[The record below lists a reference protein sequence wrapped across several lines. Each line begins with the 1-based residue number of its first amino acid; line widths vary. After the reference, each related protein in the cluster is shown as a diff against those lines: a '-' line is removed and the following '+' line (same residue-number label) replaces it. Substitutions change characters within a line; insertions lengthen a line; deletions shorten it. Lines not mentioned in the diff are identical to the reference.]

1 MAEHSIVNLP
11 RKYQNL
17 ADLAAM
23 KRLLTQSR
31 AVQNGA
37 YAIHPGDLDWWLFYL
52 PVELSSWE
60 NIFLWDDPDRP
71 GELAAWAYLSP
82 GWSAFDLFI
91 HPDWRSDQQI
101 GSLNG
106 WTIQRLEGLLQ
117 TTGAKQIRTLWVSPK
132 DQQSVECL
140 EKHGFQMT
148 DVTNLDLERPMV
160 EPIPEIEL
168 PGGFQIRPLA
178 GESELAQ
185 RAIAQHAAF
194 GSSLELDRY
203 TERYRRFMHSAA
215 YADALDLV
223 VMTPE
228 KQVAAFSIWW
238 LDPANRLGHLEPL
251 GTHPSFQRR
260 GLARALIL
268 DGLRRMQAAGMTRVN
283 VCTEGDNLPAQAL
296 YQATGFQETWRLHTF
311 IRSVSKEE

>member
-1 MAEHSIVNLP
+1 
-11 RKYQNL
+11 
-17 ADLAAM
+17 M
-23 KRLLTQSR
+23 KRLISQSR
-31 AVQNGA
+31 AVQKAA

-52 PVELSSWE
+52 PVEHSPWE

-71 GELAAWAYLSP
+71 GELAAWVVFSP
-82 GWSAFDLFI
+82 GWNAFDLFI
-91 HPDWRSDQQI
+91 HPDWRSSHWMDV
-101 GSLNG
+101 LAR
-106 WTIQRLEGLLQ
+106 WTIQRLEGLIDA
-117 TTGAKQIRTLWVSPK
+117 GDGKQIRTLWVSPN
-132 DQQSVECL
+132 DQLLVECL
-140 EKHGFQMT
+140 EKLGFLMT
-148 DVTNLDLERPMV
+148 DVTNLDLERSVV

-168 PGGFQIRPLA
+168 PVGYQIRPLA
-178 GESELAQ
+178 GESELVQ
-185 RAIAQHAAF
+185 RAIAQHMAF

-203 TERYRRFMHSAA
+203 IERYRRFMGSAA

-223 VMTPE
+223 VLTPE

-251 GTHPSFQRR
+251 GTHPAFQRR

-296 YQATGFQETWRLHTF
+296 YRATGFQEAWRLHTY

>member
-1 MAEHSIVNLP
+1 MAGHSIVKP
-11 RKYQNL
+11 ARVYQSL

-31 AVQNGA
+31 AVQNSA

-52 PVELSSWE
+52 PVENSPWE

-82 GWSAFDLFI
+82 GWNAFDLFI
-91 HPDWRSDQQI
+91 HPGWRSKQWIDTLSQ
-101 GSLNG
+101 
-106 WTIQRLEGLLQ
+106 WTTQRLEELNQ
-117 TTGAKQIRTLWVSPK
+117 TNGAKQIRTLWISPH
-132 DQQSVECL
+132 DQLSVECL
-140 EKHGFQMT
+140 ERLGFQMT
-148 DVTNLDLERPMV
+148 DTTNLDLERSVV
-160 EPIPEIEL
+160 ELIPEIEL

-178 GESELAQ
+178 GESELPQ
-185 RAIAQHAAF
+185 RATAQHAVF

-203 TERYRRFMHSAA
+203 IERYRRFMRSAA
-215 YADALDLV
+215 YTDALDLV
-223 VMTPE
+223 VLTPDN
-228 KQVAAFSIWW
+228 QVAAFSIWW
-238 LDPANRLGHLEPL
+238 LDPVNRLGHLEPL
-251 GTHPSFQRR
+251 GTHPAFQRQ

-268 DGLRRMQAAGMTRVN
+268 EGLRRMQAAGMTRVN
-283 VCTEGDNLPAQAL
+283 VCTEGDNYPAQAL